1 MGVKSPQPFNTLF
14 DSLRWA
20 LFSLALHLCS
30 SSVIIKWCNIYTKLT
45 PDFKNHTRNLDN
57 FRQAV
62 ESPKNWNSIGY
73 ICLKTTFLH
82 INHYL
87 QIYLTLLSTDLW
99 FGKWHEE
106 YGTFSPEHLKVS
118 KLGFWW
124 DPLIQSWKSMSLK
137 STEELSVMTMKNDTK
152 FEEELTCHFDFDI
165 RNLTNFYLSTWKSQ
179 KFSF

>member
-1 MGVKSPQPFNTLF
+1 MVQ
-14 DSLRWA
+14 
-20 LFSLALHLCS
+20 
-30 SSVIIKWCNIYTKLT
+30 IYTKLT
-45 PDFKNHTRNLDN
+45 PDFKTHVKNLDN

-62 ESPKNWNSIGY
+62 ESPKSWYSMGY

-82 INHYL
+82 LKHDL

-99 FGKWHEE
+99 FRKWRKE
-106 YGTFSPEHLKVS
+106 YDKFPPEHLKVS
-118 KLGFWW
+118 KCGFWW

-152 FEEELTCHFDFDI
+152 FEEELTCHFKVDM
-165 RNLTNFYLSTWKSQ
+165 RNLTNFDLSTWKSP